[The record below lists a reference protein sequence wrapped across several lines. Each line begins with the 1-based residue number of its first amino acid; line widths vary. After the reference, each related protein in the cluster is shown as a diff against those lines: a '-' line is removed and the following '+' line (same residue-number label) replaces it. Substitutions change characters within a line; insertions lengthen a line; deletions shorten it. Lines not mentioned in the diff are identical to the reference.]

1 MSEKPQLSIT
11 LPTLVVVSGTASG
24 LGTHIA
30 NQLVDC
36 GVTTI
41 GVDIAARPNGNA
53 RRRSLRTRRSHG
65 TMFKTSLRENLNR
78 FDSRTVRPAPIYPA
92 W

>member
-1 MSEKPQLSIT
+1 VRRASKGRISMSGKPQLSIT

-36 GVTTI
+36 GVAI

-53 RRRSLRTRRSHG
+53 RRRRFRRTLWVSAGGSIAIGDCTR
-65 TMFKTSLRENLNR
+65 
-78 FDSRTVRPAPIYPA
+78 
-92 W
+92 